1 MTKEQQQQKFETFN
15 QGFNEG
21 FLCAAQIVAGNIIRE
36 INNRN
41 WILPGD
47 KAQASASIRL
57 ITRNILERR
66 KIIPTTYQVMRGQ
79 AEEVKLDF
87 DME

>member
-1 MTKEQQQQKFETFN
+1 MTKEQQNQKFETFN

-21 FLCAAQIVAGNIIRE
+21 FLCAAQIVAGCIIRE
-36 INNRN
+36 INNRK

-47 KAQASASIRL
+47 KTQVAASIRL
-57 ITRNILERR
+57 ITRGILTRR
-66 KIIPTTYQVMRGQ
+66 KIIPTTYDVMRGK